1 MENSEDPKERL
12 EVMGNLCSCYVR
24 KRVDA
29 TWYAIY
35 RELQDIDLKVRQA
48 ALEAT
53 HFWPG

>member
-1 MENSEDPKERL
+1 MANSEDPKECL
-12 EVMGNLCSCYVR
+12 EVMGNLSSCHVR

-53 HFWPG
+53 HFRPG

>member
-1 MENSEDPKERL
+1 MANSEDPKERL
-12 EVMGNLCSCYVR
+12 EVMENLCSCHVR

-53 HFWPG
+53 HFRPG

>member
-1 MENSEDPKERL
+1 MANSEDPKECL
-12 EVMGNLCSCYVR
+12 EVMGNLSSCHVR

-53 HFWPG
+53 HF